1 MIMNL
6 VERIKRSSANWSIVP
21 ASELIYY
28 AQKCDEYAL
37 DKIDS
42 AMMQTAIC
50 EYMDTIAARSRALSE
65 ALGRTKEPPLA
76 DTFTEATNMLVDAI
90 VRSSKLSH
98 LNISV
103 SSEKN
108 LKLPQ
113 GGYRKPDVSLWK
125 NDKLVCVVECKT
137 CLGRQRD
144 SWMHDYEKRSQEFLS
159 ICLSP
164 EALFLFVETE
174 QTWCG
179 FPSTDDRTLKT
190 WFTLCPKGSWHGG
203 GKTGEVKLQEKQHPG
218 IIEKF
223 KSSFTSIL
231 LQTVKP

>member
-1 MIMNL
+1 MSL
-6 VERIKRSSANWSIVP
+6 VEKIKGAYEEWSITP
-21 ASELIYY
+21 ASELISY
-28 AQKCDEYAL
+28 AEKCDNYAL
-37 DKIDS
+37 GEIDS
-42 AMMQTAIC
+42 EAMQNGIC
-50 EYMDTIAARSRALSE
+50 EYMDRVAGRARALSQ
-65 ALGRTKEPPLA
+65 AVGRTKEPPLA
-76 DTFTEATNMLVDAI
+76 DVFTEATNMLVDAI
-90 VRSSKLSH
+90 TRSSELSH
-98 LNISV
+98 LKLEV
-103 SSEKN
+103 FSEKN
-108 LKLPQ
+108 LSLPNK

-125 NDKLVCVVECKT
+125 NGKLVCVVECKT

-144 SWMHDYEKRSQEFLS
+144 SWLHDYEKRAQEFS
-159 ICLSP
+159 SVGLSP